1 MQPHKVVET
10 ELLSLLN
17 NLNSSILHH
26 SIMQKVSSPSSD
38 ANYRL
43 YRRRS
48 PSRNESYLMLNVA
61 TINFIFLLLQCILLP
76 NYAENIYEDDDTL
89 RSSIS
94 QRQMNYQNS
103 TDGSCHLSVSTK
115 GVQETIGGRGLV
127 FPIKSDD
134 DNVDGLWVRFVFI
147 STQPVI

>member
-1 MQPHKVVET
+1 
-10 ELLSLLN
+10 
-17 NLNSSILHH
+17 
-26 SIMQKVSSPSSD
+26 
-38 ANYRL
+38 
-43 YRRRS
+43 
-48 PSRNESYLMLNVA
+48 MLNVA

>member
-1 MQPHKVVET
+1 
-10 ELLSLLN
+10 
-17 NLNSSILHH
+17 
-26 SIMQKVSSPSSD
+26 
-38 ANYRL
+38 
-43 YRRRS
+43 
-48 PSRNESYLMLNVA
+48 
-61 TINFIFLLLQCILLP
+61 
-76 NYAENIYEDDDTL
+76 
-89 RSSIS
+89 
-94 QRQMNYQNS
+94 MNYQNS